1 MYSELVGQY
10 GGVRYHVVGAAFKRG
25 KRRAHGADWTWY
37 GVGSPAQHVSSA
49 GLAMPSTQPSAVQDQ
64 GHPANATG
72 IPLQNWFTGSSQP
85 TVCLHSV
92 NAGKKRKCTIF
103 DLEAHMQVETKIPT
117 IDDIL
122 CASMSLL
129 QLLLSRGVNIHSYSK
144 HVKFSMDKSRH
155 YTSAS
160 LV

>member
-1 MYSELVGQY
+1 MYSELVGRY

-25 KRRAHGADWTWY
+25 KRRAHSAAWTWY
-37 GVGSPAQHVSSA
+37 GVGSPAQHNANLSSA
-49 GLAMPSTQPSAVQDQ
+49 GLAMPFTQPSAVQGQ
-64 GHPANATG
+64 GHPASATG
-72 IPLQNWFTGSSQP
+72 IPLQNWFPGSSQP
-85 TVCLHSV
+85 MVCLDSV

-129 QLLLSRGVNIHSYSK
+129 KSLLSRGVNNVHSYSK
-144 HVKFSMDKSRH
+144 HDLSSF
-155 YTSAS
+155 
-160 LV
+160 